1 MPRLRRLRRLA
12 ASRLP
17 IATKDQVRAASR
29 SDDWAN
35 AYEQLL
41 AAAEGR
47 SAGTAPKA
55 VPSQAVADRV
65 RKSVEK
71 QSADPLMRAIMQ
83 GKGLDRAVA
92 ERVRALLKDKRTNEA
107 QSVADALVRDESTAA
122 AGHLAAGI
130 VAASRNYPALALHH
144 FDEADHEAALRYA
157 PLERIQT
164 LFAEDPS
171 RGAELARTW
180 LADDRAFSARN
191 WFEVYRNLFV
201 TDELELADEA
211 FAKSS
216 AAYTTPKQRD
226 AWKTGQD
233 DLTWDQRWVGARRNQ
248 DAPAVAEGHI
258 SFGLIDYLQ
267 PGRARASQNIGDQIQ
282 TLASLGHV
290 VRHQDLRFHGD
301 DGVVDF
307 VRSMQER
314 VRPELRR
321 EGVSADVD
329 LMTIDRDSTT
339 YQAIPPNTWLLEFG
353 WHMHSL
359 FGLEAYDFPLHPNLN
374 PIFVSFHC
382 SKRALLSEESL
393 AYLREHGP
401 IGCRDWTTVDLLLS
415 LDVPAFFSG
424 CLTTTVNTVFPDL
437 EQKPEQATVYVDVAR
452 SPVPKGHENVKQ
464 SYPEVK
470 KRDFTAN
477 MWDAV
482 QVLERYRREYTD
494 VVTTRLH
501 CYLPTTSLG
510 LKVDFEPKNNAD
522 VRFNGLF
529 RLSSK
534 DFDAMR
540 SNMRDRL
547 EPVLTSIFEGKSRD
561 EVYEVWRTTVEP
573 EVEAAR
579 ARHAREVAVP
589 AHGLSA
595 ASLVSGVAVPQKP
608 EKDDAID
615 VVLTPSQKEVQ
626 RLGSV
631 LRSAAEHT
639 ARPIRA
645 WILARSSK
653 PTGLKVEGV
662 DLRWIDTSSIDTQR
676 VAGASP
682 RSLDRVLV
690 PDLVPV
696 ERAIMLPVDA
706 AVSTDLAE
714 LIEQGLGDAL
724 FAARRT
730 SKPESSGF
738 AVLYS
743 AARRMDSIPQT
754 AYEFYR
760 DIHGRHV
767 FDFDA
772 FDTGV
777 MVLDLEGLRTE
788 RFSDQALA
796 AMSQYRLDDRD
807 ALHYV
812 AGPRRSDLPV
822 DWAHVPDREYVE
834 TPRIRHWAD
843 GVKPWSSSYVT
854 DAGQWKAY
862 AHH

>member
-17 IATKDQVRAASR
+17 VATKDQMRAASR
-29 SDDWAN
+29 SHDWAE

-47 SAGTAPKA
+47 EPGAPPTK
-55 VPSQAVADRV
+55 VPSKSVADRV
-65 RKSVEK
+65 RKSAEK
-71 QSADPLMRAIMQ
+71 QKADPLMRGIMQ
-83 GKGLDRAVA
+83 GKGLERAAA
-92 ERVRALLKDKRTNEA
+92 ERVRGLLKEKRLNEA
-107 QSVADALVRDESTAA
+107 QSFVDALVRDEATAP

-130 VAASRNYPALALHH
+130 VAASRSFPALALEH
-144 FDEADHEAALRYA
+144 FDMADDDASLRYA

-164 LFAEDPS
+164 LFAVDAG
-171 RGAELARTW
+171 RGVEIARSW
-180 LADDRAFSARN
+180 LAEDRGFSART

-201 TDELELADEA
+201 SGQLELAD
-211 FAKSS
+211 
-216 AAYTTPKQRD
+216 AAYAKTEAAYATPKQREGWR
-226 AWKTGQD
+226 AGQE
-233 DLTWDQRWVGARRNQ
+233 DLDWDRRWVGAERHQ
-248 DAPAVAEGHI
+248 EGLPAPEGHV
-258 SFGLIDYLQ
+258 SFGLIDYVQ

-290 VRHQDLRFHGD
+290 VRHQGLRFHGD
-301 DGVVDF
+301 EGVVDF
-307 VRSMQER
+307 VKSMQER

-321 EGVSADVD
+321 DGIAADVD
-329 LMTIDRDSTT
+329 LVTIDRDSTT
-339 YQAIPPNTWLLEFG
+339 FQAIPPNTWLLEFG
-353 WHMHSL
+353 WHMHAL
-359 FGLEAYDFPLHPNLN
+359 FGLEEYDFPLHRNLN

-382 SKRALLSEESL
+382 SKRALLTEESL

-424 CLTTTVNTVFPDL
+424 CLTTTVNTVFPELD
-437 EQKPEQATVYVDVAR
+437 QQPENATVYVDVAR

-464 SYPEVK
+464 SYGEIK

-482 QVLERYRREYTD
+482 QVLERYRRNYTD

-529 RLSSK
+529 RLPSE

-540 SNMRDRL
+540 SDMRDRL
-547 EPVLTSIFEGKSRD
+547 EPVLTAIFAQKSRG
-561 EVYEVWRTTVEP
+561 EIYEVWRRTVEP

-579 ARHAREVAVP
+579 ARHARPVEVP
-589 AHGLSA
+589 ASVPT
-595 ASLVSGVAVPQKP
+595 ASQLIAEVTALQAPAEDS
-608 EKDDAID
+608 AID
-615 VVLTPSQKEVQ
+615 VVLTPAQKQ
-626 RLGSV
+626 IGHLPTV
-631 LRSAAEHT
+631 LRSAAVHSSRPLRAWVVSRG
-639 ARPIRA
+639 ARPE
-645 WILARSSK
+645 
-653 PTGLKVEGV
+653 GLQVDGV
-662 DLRWIDTSSIDTQR
+662 DIRWIDTSSMDAAR
-676 VAGASP
+676 AGALDP
-682 RSLDRVLV
+682 LSLDRVLLANLIPAEKAV
-690 PDLVPV
+690 L
-696 ERAIMLPVDA
+696 LPVDA
-706 AVSTDLAE
+706 AVTADLGELAE
-714 LIEQGLGDAL
+714 LDLAGSL

-730 SKPESSGF
+730 SRPEGSGF

-743 AARRMDSIPQT
+743 AARRLDSQPET

-772 FDTGV
+772 FDTDV
-777 MVLDLEGLRTE
+777 MVLDLAAQRATRL
-788 RFSDQALA
+788 SDQILP
-796 AMSQYRLDDRD
+796 AMAHYRLDHRA
-807 ALHYV
+807 ALHYAV
-812 AGPRRSDLPV
+812 GPGRFDLPS
-822 DWAHVPDREYVE
+822 DWAHVPDRERVQN
-834 TPRIRHWAD
+834 PRILHWAD

-854 DAGQWKAY
+854 GAEHWKA
-862 AHH
+862 HSNG